1 MNPPWT
7 KPARSEPKR
16 QGDRLVLLD
25 AATIADHARLRTDT
39 RRAIEDR
46 KMEQE
51 TDRLDRL
58 AG

>member
-1 MNPPWT
+1 MTPP

-16 QGDRLVLLD
+16 QADRLVLLD
-25 AATIADHARLRTDT
+25 PAAVADHARLRTNT

-51 TDRLDRL
+51 ADRLHLL
-58 AG
+58 AR